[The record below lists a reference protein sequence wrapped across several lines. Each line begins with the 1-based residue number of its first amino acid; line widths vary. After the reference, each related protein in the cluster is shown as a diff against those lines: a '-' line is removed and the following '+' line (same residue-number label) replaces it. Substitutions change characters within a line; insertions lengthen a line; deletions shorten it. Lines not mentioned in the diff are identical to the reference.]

1 MVEIKKAR
9 KKTFTSLGAFKITI
23 HLHAF
28 CFPRIFCD
36 FLGVPDGIIQHR
48 CCPSSIFP
56 GQHAQMIGWTGALMY
71 HVCLRFRQ
79 YLSKQG
85 GHMRDKMM
93 FLTDFLAWHYLQ
105 FSINRRL
112 IGFHMESLYNFK
124 IQGMTKGQSR
134 NSISLVWLPLVKFK
148 VAKMSGDEQVIR
160 WTFLHAS

>member
-1 MVEIKKAR
+1 M
-9 KKTFTSLGAFKITI
+9 LLKITI

-112 IGFHMESLYNFK
+112 IGFHMERKVCIISKYREWP
-124 IQGMTKGQSR
+124 KGR

-148 VAKMSGDEQVIR
+148 VSKMSGDEQVIR
-160 WTFLHAS
+160 WTLLHAS